1 MIRVYIGRVLKETTK
16 KAIDIYG
23 VCLVKQSQDSKQ
35 TRHEEVFRLRI
46 DREMEETVHNQIYN
60 GLKELIDNRTLEPGA
75 FLPPENRLAEVWR
88 VARGTVRGAI
98 NQLAEEGVL
107 ERRPGKGTWVASF
120 KIQQFLGRL
129 TSFTE
134 DMRSRG
140 LVPTSELLAVD
151 SVIPNLSIQQLF
163 GADTQLVWKL
173 VRRRFANKLPVAVE
187 TCFIRSSIAERAL
200 LESSSTRSLYEFYRS
215 AGIKPHRAVQLVE
228 AVNLN
233 PELADLLQVQ
243 SGTAA
248 FKQER
253 ITYDRNEQ
261 VIEVVE
267 SYYRGDLYKL
277 QAELRDLG

>member
-1 MIRVYIGRVLKETTK
+1 MEKSKG
-16 KAIDIYG
+16 
-23 VCLVKQSQDSKQ
+23 VKQ
-35 TRHEEVFRLRI
+35 TFREEVFRLCI
-46 DREMEETVHNQIYN
+46 NRELEETVHNQIYN
-60 GLKELIDNRTLEPGA
+60 GLKGLIDNRILEPGVY
-75 FLPPENRLAEVWR
+75 LPPEHRLAEMWQ
-88 VARGTVRGAI
+88 VARGTVRGAL

-140 LVPTSELLAVD
+140 LAPTSELLAVD
-151 SVIPNLSIQQLF
+151 SVIPNLSTQQLF
-163 GADTQLVWKL
+163 GTDMQFVWKL
-173 VRRRFANKLPVAVE
+173 VRRRFANDLPVAIE
-187 TCFIRSSIAERAL
+187 TCFIRSSIAERPH
-200 LESSSTRSLYEFYRS
+200 LENSSTSSLYEFYRS
-215 AGIKPHRAVQLVE
+215 VGIQPHRAVQLVE

-233 PELADLLQVQ
+233 AELADLLQVQ
-243 SGTAA
+243 TGTAA

-253 ITYDRNEQ
+253 ITYDQNEQ